1 MEPNRR
7 CLGCRQSD
15 VKSNLLRV
23 VAHDGRAIVDREQTL
38 PGRGGYVHHSAE
50 CVSQSIRS
58 RAWVR
63 ALKEPGLEL
72 GEIIRLA
79 PAGNDE
85 NRLNG

>member
-1 MEPNRR
+1 MGANRR

-15 VKSNLLRV
+15 AKDNLLRV
-23 VAHDGRAIVDREQTL
+23 VSIEGQAIVDRKQAL
-38 PGRGGYVHHSAE
+38 PGRGGYVHHNAE

-58 RAWVR
+58 RAWAR

>member
-15 VKSNLLRV
+15 SKENLLRV
-23 VAHDGRAIVDREQTL
+23 VSVEGRATVDRKQAL
-38 PGRGGYVHHSAE
+38 AGRGGYVHHSPE
-50 CVSQSIRS
+50 CVSRSIRS
-58 RAWVR
+58 RAWGR
-63 ALKEPGLEL
+63 ALKEPALDL